1 MNHATE
7 HGMSGEEMW
16 AAFAAKDA
24 AFDGRFYVAVRTT
37 GVYCRPSCRARP
49 QRRNVEFFADAAAAE
64 AAGYRPCKRCR
75 PRDAH
80 APAAAL
86 AQRVADFVEAHGHA
100 RLDALSREL
109 NYSPAYLQRTFKR
122 VLGVSPAQYARAR
135 NAAPERRGPIRCSVF
150 ESPLGRMLVACTA
163 HGLCAVYF
171 GDDEAALVRE
181 LRRVHPRAPIE
192 RDDNDETLASFADAL
207 RDCLA
212 GRTQHG
218 ALRSLP
224 LDVQGTAFQAQVWQA
239 LRTIPDGETRTYAQ
253 IAAAIGR
260 PTAAR
265 AVANACGANEIAVVI
280 PCHRAVRS
288 DGAAGGYRW
297 GAERKKWLVETKV
310 DSR

>member
-1 MNHATE
+1 
-7 HGMSGEEMW
+7 MSGEEMW
-16 AAFAAKDA
+16 AAFAAKDMRC
-24 AFDGRFYVAVRTT
+24 DGQFVVAVKTT
-37 GVYCRPSCRARP
+37 GVYCRPSCRTRP

-75 PRDAH
+75 PCDART
-80 APAAAL
+80 PAAAL
-86 AQRVADFVEAHGHA
+86 AQRVVDFIDAHGHA

-109 NYSPAYLQRTFKR
+109 NYSPAYLQRTFKH

-135 NAAPERRGPIRCSVF
+135 AAAPERRGPIRCSIVD
-150 ESPLGRMLVACTA
+150 SPLGHMLVARTLR
-163 HGLCAVYF
+163 GLCAVYF
-171 GDDEAALVRE
+171 GDDDAALLAE

-192 RDDNDETLASFADAL
+192 RDDDDETMASFADAL

-260 PTAAR
+260 PDAPR

-288 DGAAGGYRW
+288 DGAAGGYRYI
-297 GAERKKWLVETKV
+297 
-310 DSR
+310 